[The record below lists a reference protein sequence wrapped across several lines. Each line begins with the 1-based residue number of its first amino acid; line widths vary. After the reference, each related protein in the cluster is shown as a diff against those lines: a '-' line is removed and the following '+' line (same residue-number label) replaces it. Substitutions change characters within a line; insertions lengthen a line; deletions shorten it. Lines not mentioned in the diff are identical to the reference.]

1 MKKTYLIPLTLILTS
16 AGNHYF
22 VNPGAAL
29 ADCSGQ
35 IPPTQG
41 SQDLSLNTKPSKQVY
56 AKGEPVELDITLR
69 NVGKGPQIVA
79 RSLSLGMRITL
90 VILYPDGKPVPRCG
104 AVSDEI
110 VVLKGNYKTL
120 SPGEAVHRR
129 LTITCDDAK
138 ESRSS
143 GYVLDRSGKYLI
155 KAAYLLP
162 VPKEE
167 YKRVFPD
174 LNVIQGPVW
183 AQPVTIEVQ

>member
-1 MKKTYLIPLTLILTS
+1 
-16 AGNHYF
+16 
-22 VNPGAAL
+22 
-29 ADCSGQ
+29 
-35 IPPTQG
+35 
-41 SQDLSLNTKPSKQVY
+41 
-56 AKGEPVELDITLR
+56 
-69 NVGKGPQIVA
+69 
-79 RSLSLGMRITL
+79 MRITL